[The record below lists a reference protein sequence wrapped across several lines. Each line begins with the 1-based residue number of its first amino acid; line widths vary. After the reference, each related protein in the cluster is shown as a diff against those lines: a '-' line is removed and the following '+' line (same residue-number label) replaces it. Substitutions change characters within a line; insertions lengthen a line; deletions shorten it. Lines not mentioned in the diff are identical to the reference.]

1 MDHMSK
7 KNEILRHK
15 PKDNYE
21 MKEVSSLTTQSSID
35 LS

>member
-7 KNEILRHK
+7 KNEILINK

-21 MKEVSSLTTQSSID
+21 MKEVSLTTQSSID